1 MLSTVAIITAWCGF
15 EASKWGGEMSIAFS
29 QAFLCPRPGHERG
42 RPVPDARMFDL
53 VIWANYVQAVAEN
66 KTSSRTTSR
75 PGSHRTS
82 RPPSRPGTRPA
93 GSRRPLFAN
102 PAYVPAG
109 TREAAELNATAD
121 AKFAQALENNQRGD
135 NLPLLTQLFAP
146 VLFLTAMSQRA
157 KVPWANWVL
166 LGLAIAVTL
175 VGAGILHVPDQ
186 DLIGA
191 NRSARG
197 LIDAASGL
205 ILRRSPDT
213 HTPRGMLRSSNDPRA
228 RGPIPTNTAAGHC
241 AAAEGW
247 VGR

>member
-1 MLSTVAIITAWCGF
+1 MTAETPATQPQPDPDARARKRSKKRQRSLIDVVGVFMLSAVAIITAWCGF

-29 QAFLCPRPGHERG
+29 QASSARVQATNADG
-42 RPVPDARMFDL
+42 RSRDARMFDL

-66 KTSSRTTSR
+66 KTQLADYIEARFT
-75 PGSHRTS
+75 PDFAAAFKAWDA
-82 RPPSRPGTRPA
+82 A
-93 GSRRPLFAN
+93 GRVEASPFAN

-135 NLPLLTQLFAP
+135 NYSLLTVLFAL

-175 VGAGILHVPDQ
+175 VGAGIL
-186 DLIGA
+186 A
-191 NRSARG
+191 
-197 LIDAASGL
+197 
-205 ILRRSPDT
+205 T
-213 HTPRGMLRSSNDPRA
+213 F
-228 RGPIPTNTAAGHC
+228 PIKI
-241 AAAEGW
+241 
-247 VGR
+247 

>member
-1 MLSTVAIITAWCGF
+1 MTAETPATQAPQPDPDTRARKRSKKRQRSLIDVVGVFMLSAVAIITAWCGF

-29 QAFLCPRPGHERG
+29 QASSARVQATNADG
-42 RPVPDARMFDL
+42 RSRDARMFDL

-66 KTSSRTTSR
+66 KTQLADYIEARFT
-75 PGSHRTS
+75 PDFAAAFKAWDA
-82 RPPSRPGTRPA
+82 A
-93 GSRRPLFAN
+93 GRVEASPFAN

-135 NLPLLTQLFAP
+135 NYSLLTVLFAL

-175 VGAGILHVPDQ
+175 VGAGIL
-186 DLIGA
+186 A
-191 NRSARG
+191 
-197 LIDAASGL
+197 
-205 ILRRSPDT
+205 T
-213 HTPRGMLRSSNDPRA
+213 F
-228 RGPIPTNTAAGHC
+228 PIKI
-241 AAAEGW
+241 
-247 VGR
+247 

>member
-1 MLSTVAIITAWCGF
+1 MTAETPATQPPQPDPDTRARKRSKKRQRSLIDVVGVFMLSAVAIITAWCGF

-29 QAFLCPRPGHERG
+29 QASSARVQATNADG
-42 RPVPDARMFDL
+42 RSRDARMFDL

-66 KTSSRTTSR
+66 KTQLADYIEARFT
-75 PGSHRTS
+75 PDFAAAFKAWDA
-82 RPPSRPGTRPA
+82 A
-93 GSRRPLFAN
+93 GRVEASPFAN

-135 NLPLLTQLFAP
+135 NYSLLTVLFAL

-175 VGAGILHVPDQ
+175 VGAGIL
-186 DLIGA
+186 A
-191 NRSARG
+191 
-197 LIDAASGL
+197 
-205 ILRRSPDT
+205 T
-213 HTPRGMLRSSNDPRA
+213 F
-228 RGPIPTNTAAGHC
+228 PIKI
-241 AAAEGW
+241 
-247 VGR
+247 

>member
-1 MLSTVAIITAWCGF
+1 MTAETPATQPPPPDPDTRARKRSKKRQRSLIDVVGVFMLSAVAIITAWCGF

-29 QAFLCPRPGHERG
+29 QASSARVQATNADG
-42 RPVPDARMFDL
+42 RSRDARMFDL

-66 KTSSRTTSR
+66 KTQLADYIEARFT
-75 PGSHRTS
+75 PDFAAAFKAWDA
-82 RPPSRPGTRPA
+82 A
-93 GSRRPLFAN
+93 GRVEASPFAN

-135 NLPLLTQLFAP
+135 NYSLLTVLFAL

-175 VGAGILHVPDQ
+175 VGAGIL
-186 DLIGA
+186 A
-191 NRSARG
+191 
-197 LIDAASGL
+197 
-205 ILRRSPDT
+205 T
-213 HTPRGMLRSSNDPRA
+213 F
-228 RGPIPTNTAAGHC
+228 PIKI
-241 AAAEGW
+241 
-247 VGR
+247 